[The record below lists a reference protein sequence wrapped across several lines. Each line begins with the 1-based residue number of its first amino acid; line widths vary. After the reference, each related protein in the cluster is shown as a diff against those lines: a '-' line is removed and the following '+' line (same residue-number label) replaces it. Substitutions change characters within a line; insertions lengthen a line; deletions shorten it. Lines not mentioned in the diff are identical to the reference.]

1 MASDKPRLTRLT
13 AIITQLQSKRMVT
26 ARDIAEKHQVSIRTV
41 YRDIRTLESSGIPII
56 TEEGKGYSIMEGYK
70 LPPVMFTEEE
80 TQALITAELLLLKNK
95 DLSLAKHYQSALTKI
110 KSVLKISHQTKAEFL
125 SDRIQIRDNPT
136 LEKTSDHLIQLQS
149 AITHFK
155 TVKINYLSL
164 DNFRSERKVE
174 PFAVYTTQGNWIL
187 IAFCQLKKDF
197 RAFRLDRIQSLIL
210 TGQNFAP
217 HSLTLN
223 EYLENCRKK
232 WATTPDTRLSP
243 EAATFA
249 PNQNNNHVQ
258 NVKIE
263 PFKIIGIAIRTTN
276 ENGQAA
282 QDIAQLWGKFMGE
295 DILTKIPNKIDHTI
309 YSLYTDYEGD
319 HNKPYTTI
327 IGCKVETLEDVPAG
341 MVGKP
346 IAGGDYLKTTARG
359 NLNEGLIVK
368 QWTNIWEMD
377 LDRTYDA
384 DFEVFG
390 EKAQNPLDAEIEFL
404 VGVK

>member
-56 TEEGKGYSIMEGYK
+56 SEEGKGYSIMEGYK

-80 TQALITAELLLLKNK
+80 TQALITAEHLLLKNK
-95 DLSLAKHYQSALTKI
+95 DHSLAKYYQSALTKI
-110 KSVLKISHQTKAEFL
+110 KAILKISHQTKTEFL
-125 SDRIQIRDNPT
+125 ADRIQIRDNPT
-136 LEKTSDHLIQLQS
+136 QEKTSDHLIQLQS
-149 AITHFK
+149 AIAHFQI
-155 TVKINYLSL
+155 VKIIYLSL
-164 DNFRSERKVE
+164 DDFRSERKVE

-187 IAFCQLKKDF
+187 VAFCQQKNDF
-197 RAFRLDRIQSLIL
+197 RAFRLDRIQSLLL
-210 TGQNFAP
+210 TGKKFTP

-243 EAATFA
+243 AATTFA
-249 PNQNNNHVQ
+249 PNQNHNHVQ

-295 DILTKIPNKIDHTI
+295 QILAKIPNKVDNTI

-327 IGCKVETLEDVPAG
+327 IGCEVETLEAIPTG
-341 MVGKP
+341 MIGKS
-346 IAGGDYLKTTARG
+346 IAGGNYVKTTTRG
-359 NLNEGLIVK
+359 NLNEGIVVK
-368 QWTNIWEMD
+368 QWTKIWEMD
-377 LDRTYDA
+377 LDRAYVA

-390 EKAQNPLDAEIEFL
+390 EKAQNPEDAEIEFL
-404 VGVK
+404 VGIK

>member
-1 MASDKPRLTRLT
+1 MASDKPRLARLT
-13 AIITQLQSKRMVT
+13 AIITQLQSKQIVT

-56 TEEGKGYSIMEGYK
+56 SEEGKGYSIMEGYK

-80 TQALITAELLLLKNK
+80 TQALITAEQLLLKNK
-95 DLSLAKHYQSALTKI
+95 DQSLAEHYQSALIKI
-110 KSVLKISHQTKAEFL
+110 KSVLKISHQIKTEFL

-149 AITHFK
+149 AIADFK
-155 TVKINYLSL
+155 TVKITYLSL

-197 RAFRLDRIQSLIL
+197 RAFRLDRIQGLTL
-210 TGQNFAP
+210 TGEKFPP

-232 WATTPDTRLSP
+232 WETTPDTRLSP

-249 PNQNNNHVQ
+249 SNQNNNHVQ

-295 DILTKIPNKIDHTI
+295 GILTKIPNKIDNTI

-327 IGCKVETLEDVPAG
+327 IGCKVKTLEDIPSE
-341 MVGKP
+341 MVGQSL
-346 IAGGDYLKTTARG
+346 AGGDYLKTTARG

>member
-13 AIITQLQSKRMVT
+13 AIITQLQSKRIVT
-26 ARDIAEKHQVSIRTV
+26 ARDIAEKHKVSIRTV
-41 YRDIRTLESSGIPII
+41 YRDIRTLESSGIPIV

-70 LPPVMFTEEE
+70 LPPVMFSEEE

-95 DLSLAKHYQSALTKI
+95 DQSLAKHYQSALTKI
-110 KSVLKISHQTKAEFL
+110 KSVLKISHQTKTEFL
-125 SDRIQIRDNPT
+125 ADRIQIRDNPT

-149 AITHFK
+149 AIADFQ

-164 DNFRSERKVE
+164 DDVQSERQVE
-174 PFAVYTTQGNWIL
+174 PFAVYTTKGNWIL
-187 IAFCQLKKDF
+187 IAFCQQKKDF
-197 RAFRLDRIQSLIL
+197 RAFRLDHIQSLIL
-210 TGQNFAP
+210 TSENFVP
-217 HSLTLN
+217 HSLTLS

-232 WATTPDTRLSP
+232 WATTPDIRLSP
-243 EAATFA
+243 AAATFA

-276 ENGQAA
+276 ENGQAT
-282 QDIAQLWGKFMGE
+282 QDIAQLWGTFMGE
-295 DILTKIPNKIDHTI
+295 QILAKIPNKVDDTI

-327 IGCKVETLEDVPAG
+327 IGCKVETLEDIPSG
-341 MVGKP
+341 MVGKS
-346 IAGGDYLKTTARG
+346 IAGGNYVKTTTRG
-359 NLNEGLIVK
+359 NLNEGIIVK
-368 QWTNIWEMD
+368 HWTKIWEMD

-404 VGVK
+404 VGIK